1 MAVATDAIPCRLKAS
16 RGRLSLCP
24 PLFWTPDLARGCIV
38 QRIVLV
44 GAEGSAATSVS
55 IGDCNAGGTQR
66 SYPVP
71 PGPAREAAPLIL
83 CGVINTIAPLALP
96 RGRKGG
102 SQSQHYFDFLNN
114 AYWVSLF

>member
-1 MAVATDAIPCRLKAS
+1 MST
-16 RGRLSLCP
+16 
-24 PLFWTPDLARGCIV
+24 
-38 QRIVLV
+38 
-44 GAEGSAATSVS
+44 
-55 IGDCNAGGTQR
+55 GDRDAGGTQR

-71 PGPAREAAPLIL
+71 PGPAQKAVPLIL
-83 CGVINTIAPLALP
+83 CGVVNTVALLALP